1 MPHRGV
7 LTRDDGV
14 HTGDDGQCGSAAN
27 GRYDASTLSHRQRV
41 WGLSAHES
49 GIDECRSPKVRK
61 LSVSAGKQLPSAH
74 PSRRL
79 FNQQNRK
86 RSMNR
91 ITGRSAFLALLKDEG
106 ITHLFGN
113 PGTTELP
120 IMHALKEHPDLTYV
134 MAMQE
139 SLVVAIAD
147 GFSRA
152 SGRLVACNVHVAPGL
167 GNAMGSLYNAKFTG
181 TPMILTAGQ
190 QEQGHGLTEPLL
202 YDPLV
207 RIAEPLVKWAV
218 EVTRLEDLPR
228 IVRRAAKI
236 ATTPPTG
243 PVFISLPGDIL
254 NAEAGLDLGR
264 PTRVDSSVRPSAEAI
279 ERLARRL
286 LEAKRPVIVAGDEIV
301 KSDALAEAAQLALTL
316 GAPAW
321 QQTAPYGAHF
331 LSESP
336 CFMGTLPR
344 VQKQV
349 REILAPHDLM
359 IVLGSDPLRMSVY
372 SEVDPL
378 PEGLPIVQIG
388 LVDHDLAKNYPA
400 ELALKADVKETLRS
414 LIPVLAAAGGAPLAQ
429 RAGEAVANLTS
440 RNWSAR
446 RHTLIGEITAK
457 MAGAPIDPDWLTLQL
472 VEALPANAI
481 LVDEGLTSS
490 RLVPALR
497 PHRDRY
503 GYHGLASGGI
513 GWGLPASVGASLAN
527 PDRPVVCYSGDGS
540 AMYSIQALWTAA
552 HHKLPLTVVIAN
564 NGGYRIIKQRL
575 KAFHGTDHFIGMDFA
590 DPAVDFTGLAKSL
603 GCEALRITAAD
614 EVAPALASAFA
625 QPGAKLIE
633 VVVDGSIG

>member
-1 MPHRGV
+1 M
-7 LTRDDGV
+7 
-14 HTGDDGQCGSAAN
+14 SKN
-27 GRYDASTLSHRQRV
+27 GKTAV
-41 WGLSAHES
+41 
-49 GIDECRSPKVRK
+49 
-61 LSVSAGKQLPSAH
+61 
-74 PSRRL
+74 
-79 FNQQNRK
+79 
-86 RSMNR
+86 NR

-190 QEQGHGLTEPLL
+190 QEQGHGLMEPVL

-228 IVRRAAKI
+228 IVRRAAKV
-236 ATTPPTG
+236 AMTPPTG

-254 NAEAGLDLGR
+254 NSEDGLELGR
-264 PTRVDSSVRPSAEAI
+264 STRIDTRVQPSDESLQALAQRILKAE
-279 ERLARRL
+279 
-286 LEAKRPVIVAGDEIV
+286 RPVIVVGDEIV
-301 KSDALAEAAQLALTL
+301 KSDALNEAAAFAEAL
-316 GAPAW
+316 GCPAY

-336 CFMGTLPR
+336 CFMGSLPR
-344 VQKQV
+344 VQSQV
-349 REILAPHDLM
+349 REILAPYDLM

-378 PEGLPIVQIG
+378 PGGLPIVQIG
-388 LVDHDLAKNYPA
+388 LVDWDLAKNYSA
-400 ELALKADVKETLRS
+400 EIALKADVKETLRA
-414 LIPVLAAAGGAPLAQ
+414 LIPALKAAGGAELDKRARHGIAALA
-429 RAGEAVANLTS
+429 S
-440 RNWSAR
+440 KNWTAR
-446 RHTLIGEITAK
+446 RSKLVDQIAMK
-457 MAGAPIDPDWLTLQL
+457 KDSSPIDPDWLTLQV
-472 VEALPANAI
+472 VEAMPANAI
-481 LVDEGLTSS
+481 LVDEGLTAS
-490 RLVPALR
+490 RYMSALR

-513 GWGLPASVGASLAN
+513 GWGLPASVGVSLAN

-552 HHKLPLTVVIAN
+552 HHKLPLTVVIVN

-575 KAFHGTDHFIGMDFA
+575 LAFHQDDHFVGMDFV
-590 DPAVDFTGLAKSL
+590 DPPVDFSGLAKAL
-603 GCEALRITAAD
+603 GLEAIQLTKAE
-614 EVAPALASAFA
+614 EVASTLKSAFGR
-625 QPGAKLIE
+625 PGAKLIE
-633 VVVDGSIG
+633 VFVDGSVKA

>member
-1 MPHRGV
+1 MNKEIRPAV
-7 LTRDDGV
+7 
-14 HTGDDGQCGSAAN
+14 
-27 GRYDASTLSHRQRV
+27 
-41 WGLSAHES
+41 
-49 GIDECRSPKVRK
+49 
-61 LSVSAGKQLPSAH
+61 
-74 PSRRL
+74 
-79 FNQQNRK
+79 
-86 RSMNR
+86 NR

-190 QEQGHGLTEPLL
+190 QEQGHGLMEPVL

-228 IVRRAAKI
+228 IVRRAAKV
-236 ATTPPTG
+236 AMTPPTG

-254 NAEAGLDLGR
+254 NSEAGLELGR
-264 PTRVDSSVRPSAEAI
+264 STRIDTRVKPSDETLDTLVQRILKAE
-279 ERLARRL
+279 
-286 LEAKRPVIVAGDEIV
+286 RPVIVVGDEIV
-301 KSDALAEAAQLALTL
+301 KSDALNEAAEFAAAL
-316 GAPAW
+316 GCPAW

-336 CFMGTLPR
+336 CFMGSLPR
-344 VQKQV
+344 VQPQV
-349 REILAPHDLM
+349 REILAPYDLM
-359 IVLGSDPLRMSVY
+359 IVLGGDPLRMSVY

-378 PEGLPIVQIG
+378 PAGLPIVQIG
-388 LVDHDLAKNYPA
+388 LVDWDLAKNYSA
-400 ELALKADVKETLRS
+400 EIALKADVKETLRA
-414 LIPVLAAAGGAPLAQ
+414 LIPALKAAGGAALDARAKSGIAALA
-429 RAGEAVANLTS
+429 S
-440 RNWSAR
+440 KNW
-446 RHTLIGEITAK
+446 TAK
-457 MAGAPIDPDWLTLQL
+457 RAKLIEQISAKQDSSPIDPDWLTLQV
-472 VEALPANAI
+472 VEAMPQNAI
-481 LVDEGLTSS
+481 LVDEGLTAS
-490 RLVPALR
+490 RYMSGLR

-513 GWGLPASVGASLAN
+513 GWGLPASVGVSLAN

-552 HHKLPLTVVIAN
+552 HHKLPLTVVIVN

-575 KAFHGTDHFIGMDFA
+575 LAFHKDDHFVGMDFV
-590 DPAVDFTGLAKSL
+590 DPPVDFCGLATAL
-603 GCEALRITAAD
+603 GLEAIRIAD
-614 EVAPALASAFA
+614 GAEVASTLKSAFA
-625 QPGAKLIE
+625 RPGAKLIE
-633 VVVDGSIG
+633 VMVDGSVK